1 MNYRQFLIQSVIELQ
16 TMREV
21 LFTQI
26 VNLAMANELNEI
38 DSTFEIGDAFY
49 FDKKHFESMK
59 DKNVE
64 LLLNTLKT
72 VENTIESFININAI
86 NDEELNGFLE
96 RK

>member
-1 MNYRQFLIQSVIELQ
+1 
-16 TMREV
+16 MREV

-38 DSTFEIGDAFY
+38 DITFEIGEAFY

-59 DKNVE
+59 DKNVQ
-64 LLLNTLKT
+64 LLLNTLE
-72 VENTIESFININAI
+72 VFENTIESFININAI
-86 NDEELNGFLE
+86 NDEELNEFVE